1 MHTVLDI
8 VTFLVEE
15 YSWDLTLDEATE
27 IFRVYADDLDELAE
41 RLERRWCE
49 CSSDPRDI
57 ARTIEAYVQS
67 VPMESVPRK
76 LWDYVDEEKLVEAV
90 TDCMAIYR
98 VHHEGQVMYVLDN
111 SNIDWDNLYNEDL
124 DLMPIVENN
133 LEQRTYAVSPY
144 AFADLFGADVKRI
157 LEEAK
162 DVSDVAWQLDSDNL
176 KTYEYWDDVVSDIES
191 ELSNEIKYA
200 FGKIP
205 KFLDIDVYVR
215 DFVGQFVVFLIKR
228 DNLKFFVLFRQ
239 HGGDA

>member
-1 MHTVLDI
+1 MRTVS
-8 VTFLVEE
+8 TFLVEE

-27 IFRVYADDLDELAE
+27 MFRVYADDLDELAE
-41 RLERRWCE
+41 RLEGRWYE
-49 CSSDPRDI
+49 CSDDPRGI
-57 ARTIEAYVQS
+57 ANIIEAYAQRVLA
-67 VPMESVPRK
+67 ESVPRK
-76 LWDYVDEEKLVEAV
+76 LWDYVDEEKLVEAI

-111 SNIDWDNLYNEDL
+111 NSIDWDNLYNEDL

-162 DVSDVAWQLDSDNL
+162 DVSDVAQLDSDNL
-176 KTYEYWDDVVSDIES
+176 KTYECWNDVVSDIES

-200 FGKIP
+200 LGKIP